1 MNVEVSVNALAGLP
15 APVGAHE
22 LAWSYL
28 LDVVF
33 ADAYHAR
40 LETLRLAL
48 PTASLLGDVQ
58 LRAKLS
64 RGKGGEGVGVA
75 SLAALCPPVE
85 GARRV
90 YCLEFGVLA
99 PSALRSARSKIAGL
113 QRERQLSVYSWR
125 ARLYGLPI
133 RVSGWRERPDRQ
145 DHATAA
151 MRQAF
156 TCEGRV
162 PAYYHL
168 GVWSG
173 L

>member
-1 MNVEVSVNALAGLP
+1 MKVEVSVSALAGLP

-28 LDVVF
+28 LDTVF

-40 LETLRLAL
+40 LGTLRLAL
-48 PTASLLGDVQ
+48 PTACLLDDVQ
-58 LRAKLS
+58 LRAALS
-64 RGKGGEGVGVA
+64 QGEGEGVGVA
-75 SLAALCPPVE
+75 ALAAACPPVH

-90 YCLEFGVLA
+90 YRLEFGVLA
-99 PSALRSARSKIAGL
+99 PGALRSTPTATTGL
-113 QRERQLSVYSWR
+113 KLERQLSIYSWR
-125 ARLYGLPI
+125 ARLYGVPMRLN
-133 RVSGWRERPDRQ
+133 GWRRRPDRQ
-145 DHATAA
+145 DRVTAA
-151 MRQAF
+151 MRRLFA
-156 TCEGRV
+156 CEGRV